1 MAAITGL
8 VPQLVDAPPVP
19 ALRYGV
25 FAAARLTEVTGED
38 SSRLWGTGYSYLTD
52 HCGGA
57 VAYDDTCVAQ
67 PAKTFVEG
75 SDLIEGDPF
84 RVMATKQCGSVGRSA
99 DEMERA
105 VLQQLYSGEQSVVES
120 VIWDGGTLVA
130 HTPTLTGAGATVVT
144 PGGPGAGAA
153 IAELE
158 ESGYDVFGYQGVIHV
173 NTSAYA
179 ALAYSNLVVRDSG
192 GLLRTPL
199 GTRLSFG
206 SGYGFTGP
214 ADIAPPAGFTFAF
227 MTSQVDIRRTAP
239 VVPPLPE
246 TFDRVNNQWMAEAIR
261 AYAFTWDCPEVF
273 AVLVPVAAPAVATAP
288 AVPGP

>member
-1 MAAITGL
+1 MAGIPGL
-8 VPQLVDAPPVP
+8 VKPLVEAPPVA

-25 FAAARLTEVTGED
+25 FAAARVTEITDPEQQA
-38 SSRLWGTGYSYLTD
+38 RLWGSGYSYITD

-57 VAYDDTCVAQ
+57 VAYDDTCAAQ

-84 RVMATKQCGSVGRSA
+84 RVMATKQCGSVGRTA
-99 DEMERA
+99 AEMEQA
-105 VLQQLYSGEQSVVES
+105 VRQQLASGEQSVVEA
-120 VIWDGGTLVA
+120 VMWDGSTLA
-130 HTPTLTGAGATVVT
+130 THTPTLTGSGATALV
-144 PGGPGAGAA
+144 PAAPGAGAA

-173 NTSAYA
+173 NTAAYA
-179 ALAYSNLVVRDSG
+179 ALAYSNLVVRDG
-192 GLLRTPL
+192 AVLRTPL

-206 SGYGFTGP
+206 SGYGTTGP
-214 ADIAPPAGFTFAF
+214 DDLAAPAGFVWAF
-227 MTSQVDIRRTAP
+227 MTSMVDIRRTP
-239 VVPPLPE
+239 VFVPPMNE
-246 TFDRVNNQWMAEAIR
+246 VFDRTGNQWMAEAIR

-273 AVLVPVAAPAVATAP
+273 AVLVPVAAPAVASAP